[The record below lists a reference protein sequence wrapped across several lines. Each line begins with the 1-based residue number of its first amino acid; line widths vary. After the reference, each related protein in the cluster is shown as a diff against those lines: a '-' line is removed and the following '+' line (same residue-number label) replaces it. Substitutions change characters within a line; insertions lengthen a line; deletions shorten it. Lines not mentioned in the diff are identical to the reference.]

1 MSKAPILVV
10 ADRLKTR
17 KMTIASLREAGYEV
31 RAIPTSEE
39 AVAYTQTPSLPY
51 FLALV
56 DLNIRNGEAMRV
68 LRQLRELSP
77 RTVAVAITRHAD
89 PTVIQS
95 AYEAGAIAFVHSLTE
110 LTDLKIFLQ
119 KMEQEAAN
127 RRTSANVGAALAS

>member
-39 AVAYTQTPSLPY
+39 AVAHTQAPGLPY

-68 LRQLRELSP
+68 LRQLREQSP
-77 RTVAVAITRHAD
+77 RTVTVAITRHAD
-89 PTVIQS
+89 PAVIQA
-95 AYEAGAIAFVHSLTE
+95 AYEAGAIAFVHSLAE
-110 LTDLKIFLQ
+110 LTDLKVFLQ

-127 RRTSANVGAALAS
+127 RRTSVNVGAALAS